1 MKKIVLAAFAAAVA
15 VPVAAAP
22 GDTATTQ
29 GEATAEIVAPISI
42 VHDTGASL
50 NFGLIVAGTTGGTV
64 VVDTAD
70 AGSVTGDLLFASG
83 SSNSADS
90 FTVSGDP
97 DRAFTI
103 ELFDGAVDDG
113 GSNSMNFTT
122 TTDSLSV
129 SLNGSGSY
137 QFAVG
142 GTLTVAANQPA
153 GVYSGQYDVTV
164 SYD

>member
-42 VHDTGASL
+42 VHDTDASL
-50 NFGLIVAGTTGGTV
+50 NFGMIVAGTLGGTV
-64 VVDTAD
+64 DVDTSGVGTESAD
-70 AGSVTGDLLFASG
+70 LVFALGSTT
-83 SSNSADS
+83 SADS

-97 DRAFTI
+97 DRAFSIVLGNGTV
-103 ELFDGAVDDG
+103 DSGA
-113 GSNSMNFTT
+113 NSMNFTT
-122 TTDSLSV
+122 AADSLSA
-129 SLNGSGSY
+129 SLNGTGSF

-142 GTLTVAANQPA
+142 GTLTVGANQPA

-164 SYD
+164 TYD